1 VFAFLGKL
9 KRNLN
14 SGSNTIRF
22 GKIAEES
29 RARGDVKKALK
40 LCRDGVDKY
49 PTYATGHVILARC
62 YLAEGRNTEAKGSL
76 AEALCLDPH
85 HISVL
90 SELAGMYQL
99 ENNNSQ
105 ALYYYRQAL
114 AVDPLNTRIAFLV
127 KSLSGEEPLVAESA
141 PAVEPVVDA
150 VEDTPVIENAE
161 TEAEQPSTG
170 EVVDDT
176 TVEEEIQST
185 EEPPATVVEPEAPVV
200 TETVDAAVPETE
212 SAIAP
217 AAVACGPWVAEL
229 FQDYLPALAKES
241 RQETSAEEPWPA
253 VAFNAVLD
261 LGRPSDAVS
270 FGTTATT
277 PQQEDTVSTVIDEEP
292 PDVSSEA
299 VIEAPVSEVL
309 ESSVFL
315 RDKTDDEPVE
325 VVNEG
330 VEEPNVSEDESVI
343 AEELSAE
350 EVISEDEPA
359 VEAEEVPAD
368 LVGTEPEQAQ
378 AIDQLSKDNY
388 LDQFFSGVAAAVGPP
403 RTCKNTA
410 PEAPITEGLPLREQ
424 ASEPTE
430 KTDPDPTA
438 QDNVPSKNDDSV
450 SCPEALK
457 VRGEAPPIEGTRA
470 QIDDNEES
478 KDRDPGEAQEDALS
492 EAIPTATLAELYV
505 QQGLIDRAISV
516 YLTLKKHD
524 PTNPDIHKR
533 LSELFVMK
541 S

>member
-1 VFAFLGKL
+1 MSCVFAFLGKL

-40 LCRDGVDKY
+40 LCRGGVDKY

-62 YLAEGRNTEAKGSL
+62 YLAEGRNTEAKESL

-170 EVVDDT
+170 EVVDVA

-200 TETVDAAVPETE
+200 TETVDIAVPETV

-229 FQDYLPALAKES
+229 LQDYLPALAKES
-241 RQETSAEEPWPA
+241 RQEKSAEEPWPA

-277 PQQEDTVSTVIDEEP
+277 SQQEETVSTVVDEEP
-292 PDVSSEA
+292 PDVPSEA

-330 VEEPNVSEDESVI
+330 VEEPNVSEDE
-343 AEELSAE
+343 
-350 EVISEDEPA
+350 PA
-359 VEAEEVPAD
+359 VEAEEAPVD
-368 LVGTEPEQAQ
+368 LVETEPEQAH
-378 AIDQLSKDNY
+378 ALDQVSKDNY

-524 PTNPDIHKR
+524 PTNPDTHTR
-533 LSELFVMK
+533 LSELFVTK
-541 S
+541 SQRER